1 MRRWVCTFAKKIS
14 SHSHNLLNRAAAL
27 PSIRP
32 AYGSKLFWIRIFQN
46 KSGIYY
52 PQCLMGMNLNNIGPT
67 HNYRISQNRYK
78 NIISKVH
85 LFLKQCCTI
94 LGWLNFMFLF
104 NITST
109 DFRLTSADS
118 ILKRT
123 IILIQLTLRCQ
134 INKSTRLAFLD
145 FCPTLLV
152 YLALLVLIFHP
163 TRLANFPL
171 YSFTWSYSYQI
182 YVST

>member
-1 MRRWVCTFAKKIS
+1 MLWFLGSFENKYWGVKIIFSVNSGLHNMS
-14 SHSHNLLNRAAAL
+14 S
-27 PSIRP
+27 
-32 AYGSKLFWIRIFQN
+32 KV
-46 KSGIYY
+46 
-52 PQCLMGMNLNNIGPT
+52 
-67 HNYRISQNRYK
+67 QNRYK

-109 DFRLTSADS
+109 DFRLTSADV

-123 IILIQLTLRCQ
+123 IILIQLTLRWQ
-134 INKSTRLAFLD
+134 ISKSTWLAFLD

-163 TRLANFPL
+163 TPLANFPL
-171 YSFTWSYSYQI
+171 YSFIWSYSLVNLYMYLKYSPYSFI
-182 YVST
+182 WP

>member
-1 MRRWVCTFAKKIS
+1 MLWFLGSFENKYWGVKIIFSVNSGLHNMS
-14 SHSHNLLNRAAAL
+14 SKVKN
-27 PSIRP
+27 
-32 AYGSKLFWIRIFQN
+32 
-46 KSGIYY
+46 
-52 PQCLMGMNLNNIGPT
+52 C
-67 HNYRISQNRYK
+67 YK

-109 DFRLTSADS
+109 DFRLTSADV

-134 INKSTRLAFLD
+134 INESTWLAFLD
-145 FCPTLLV
+145 FCPTLTHLFGLARSNFPPYSISKFSTLFVYLVLLFIKFMYVLKISTLLV
-152 YLALLVLIFHP
+152 YLALLV
-163 TRLANFPL
+163 
-171 YSFTWSYSYQI
+171 
-182 YVST
+182 